1 MTDIFINSDLFI
13 AINDYTN
20 LRNLCDTCL
29 SLSKLKIYINY
40 VLKRQ
45 YSLMYYNNQLF
56 RNIILNK
63 IFNPSKQLQLNLS
76 FCNNI
81 TNITALENVHNLD
94 ISYCYNITNIT
105 ALENGES

>member
-40 VLKRQ
+40 ALKRQ
-45 YSLMYYNNQLF
+45 YSLIFYVS
-56 RNIILNK
+56 NK
-63 IFNPSKQLQLNLS
+63 I
-76 FCNNI
+76 
-81 TNITALENVHNLD
+81 
-94 ISYCYNITNIT
+94 
-105 ALENGES
+105 